1 MNRSTISI
9 ILALFFL
16 GLNSC
21 KSHKEIPYPE
31 DYQPSKTTMEI
42 LGQIEEKK
50 LDHLQDSLLFPQI
63 VSSLLYQ
70 GSNTAGKEFSTHT
83 EMMLDSVSADIY
95 HQLSVQHLK
104 NGNYTESY
112 RYISEAVKLD
122 PREYA
127 GYFGWVLLYYYRD
140 YPKALKYLNMYDDFT
155 PNFSDFPVG
164 ENIHY
169 LKGLAFMKMN
179 HLDSALTE
187 FNMYIKEENDA
198 GAADFIDAAVFIHRG
213 RILAQGNQYSEAIQS
228 CKKAIEVNSKCLEA
242 YYFVAE
248 SQAKNNQFELALIN
262 IDQAESLYLS
272 NLKASDVYVELFHE
286 IYLEDLIELKKHI
299 NLQLDK

>member
-1 MNRSTISI
+1 MNRSTTSI

-21 KSHKEIPYPE
+21 KTHKEIPYPKGYE
-31 DYQPSKTTMEI
+31 PSKNTLGI
-42 LGQIEEKK
+42 LEQIKEKK
-50 LDHLQDSLLFPQI
+50 LNHLQDSLLFPQI

-83 EMMLDSVSADIY
+83 EMMLDSISADIY
-95 HQLSVQHLK
+95 HGLSVQHLK

-112 RYISEAVKLD
+112 KYMSEAVKLD
-122 PREYA
+122 PRENA

-140 YPKALKYLNMYDDFT
+140 YPKALEYLNMYDDFT

-179 HLDSALTE
+179 QLDSALTE
-187 FNMYIKEENDA
+187 FNGYIKEENDA
-198 GAADFIDAAVFIHRG
+198 GAADFIDVAVFIHRG
-213 RILAQGNQYSEAIQS
+213 RILAQRNQYSEAIKS

-248 SQAKNNQFELALIN
+248 SQANNNEFELALKN
-262 IDQAESLYLS
+262 IDVAESLYRS
-272 NLKASDVYVELFHE
+272 NLKASDIYVELFHE
-286 IYLEDLIELKKHI
+286 IFLEDIIELKKHI
-299 NLQLDK
+299 NARLDK